1 MLVGLLLVCFKSGN
15 VTSSLSPLA
24 IDPDLRQL
32 VYPWKKTKG
41 TKGYDQSKKLCRT
54 IMFLAQWNA
63 WIRNWY
69 GRRNGGSLFIPS
81 LLFLSLC
88 ASPNGGYLCVNVNSN
103 LLSTKEKE
111 REKVAQ
117 LVQRVWTHFVADVWP
132 LCSTCWGLAAG
143 ALHCIVLH
151 TISVFFRSHWMPMLA
166 SSWGSAVAVA
176 RFCHPSPSLGFES
189 SGRAVTLRQ
198 ITIVEEE
205 ITVTL
210 SRRRAAYRTF
220 SWQLRQIR
228 RWPAAI
234 SGKGAGDQSS
244 RIPQERR
251 GSKPGATC
259 K

>member
-54 IMFLAQWNA
+54 VMFLAQWNA

-151 TISVFFRSHWMPMLA
+151 TISVFFVLTECSSAGSPCSHQVEDLL
-166 SSWGSAVAVA
+166 SQ
-176 RFCHPSPSLGFES
+176 SPGF
-189 SGRAVTLRQ
+189 A
-198 ITIVEEE
+198 
-205 ITVTL
+205 
-210 SRRRAAYRTF
+210 
-220 SWQLRQIR
+220 IR
-228 RWPAAI
+228 RHLL
-234 SGKGAGDQSS
+234 
-244 RIPQERR
+244 
-251 GSKPGATC
+251 GSKAVGVPWRYGRSQ
-259 K
+259 